1 MRGSVR
7 PARFPWWSNRAAREG
22 ELQRVRTATTGSWG
36 GCTNERRDSAGW
48 PGVRLR
54 RALQLARSLPP
65 ERFLARGAAK
75 VGSALRRRWRKG
87 RDRLLG
93 TEISDGQLRS
103 ALRPDL
109 GDEAGLLEFLR
120 SASAPAFF
128 VTPGKAGAIVSGLER
143 HCPDAVALSV
153 SAADRACAHVFDLL
167 GSGPLALGQTID
179 WHADFKSGH
188 RYDPRAYHT
197 DLSAA
202 SYPGGHDI
210 KVPWEL
216 SRCQHLVWLG
226 QAYWFTGD
234 EKYPREFVRQVTDWI
249 TANPPAF
256 GVNWVC
262 TMDVA
267 IRAVNWLWG
276 CHYFLQRSPAL
287 TDEFLL
293 TFNQNLLAHGRHIIR
308 NLERSEEITSN
319 HYLSDLVGLVY
330 LGLMCPQFREARR
343 WREVGLRELWR
354 EMCRQVYADGVD
366 FEASISYHRLVAE
379 LFLSAILLGRL
390 HEVAVPADVMAR
402 LEKMLEFVMH
412 YTRPDGTAPL
422 FGDCDNGRLH
432 RLKVWGT
439 PEREWTD
446 HRYLLAIGAVLF
458 QRDDFGLAAGD
469 QWEEALWLMGEQA
482 IRFKESLDQRH
493 LSPPELGSRMFPD
506 GGLCFMRGGGA
517 YVAVDAGTN
526 GQGGVGGHAHNDTL
540 SFEFAFGGRPWVID
554 PGTYVYT
561 VDFDA
566 RNRFRSSR
574 SHDVL
579 VIDDQEINRFDRH
592 ELFAM
597 QDDARPVVH
606 TWYSSPERDLLI
618 GSHQGYERLKP
629 PAFVRRAFWFEKLT
643 GRLLVMDE
651 VRIAGRHAF
660 ACDLQLAPAA
670 IEIEGRVA
678 WIEAPGSEWRLAV
691 CVVSP
696 AGGVNLAASTGWSS
710 AGYGSRS
717 PALVLHV
724 GGEFDDR
731 LSLACVLVPYRSP
744 GRMSAEDLSG
754 IAERMVAECRRGAAE
769 PA

>member
-1 MRGSVR
+1 M
-7 PARFPWWSNRAAREG
+7 
-22 ELQRVRTATTGSWG
+22 
-36 GCTNERRDSAGW
+36 
-48 PGVRLR
+48 
-54 RALQLARSLPP
+54 RSLPL
-65 ERFLARGAAK
+65 ERLLARGAAK
-75 VGSALRRRWRKG
+75 VGRALHRRWRKG

-93 TEISDGQLRS
+93 TGISDGQLRS

-109 GDEAGLLEFLR
+109 RDGAALLEFLR

-128 VTPGKAGAIVSGLER
+128 VTPENIGAIVAGLER
-143 HCPDAVALSV
+143 HCPGAAALTVA
-153 SAADRACAHVFDLL
+153 AADRACAHVFDLL
-167 GSGPLALGQTID
+167 GSGPVALGPAID

-188 RYDPRAYHT
+188 RYDPRAHHT
-197 DLSAA
+197 ELAPA
-202 SYPGGHDI
+202 SHPGGHDI

-226 QAYWFTGD
+226 QAYGLTGD
-234 EKYPREFVRQVTDWI
+234 EKYPLEFVRQVTDWI
-249 TANPPAF
+249 EANPPAF

-276 CHYFLQRSPAL
+276 CRYFLQRSPAL

-293 TFNQNLLAHGRHIIR
+293 TFNKSLLAHGRHIIR
-308 NLERSEEITSN
+308 NLERSGEITSN

-330 LGLMCPQFREARR
+330 LGLMCPQFREARK
-343 WREVGLRELWR
+343 WREVSLRELWR
-354 EMCRQVYADGVD
+354 EMRRQVHADGVD

-379 LFLSAILLGRL
+379 VFLSAILLGRL

-458 QRDDFGLAAGD
+458 RCDDFGLAAGD

-482 IRFKESLDQRH
+482 MHFKESLDQRH
-493 LSPPELGSRMFPD
+493 LTRPELGSRMFPD

-540 SFEFAFGGRPWVID
+540 SFEFAFGGHPWVID

-561 VDFDA
+561 ADFDA

-592 ELFAM
+592 ELFTM
-597 QDDARPVVH
+597 LDDARPVVH
-606 TWYSSPERDLLI
+606 TWDPSPERDLLI
-618 GSHQGYERLKP
+618 GSHHGYERLRP
-629 PAFVRRAFWFEKLT
+629 PAAVRRAFRFEKPT

-651 VRIAGRHAF
+651 VAMAGHHAF
-660 ACDLQLAPAA
+660 ACALHLTPAA
-670 IEIEGRVA
+670 IEIDGRIA
-678 WIEAPGSEWRLAV
+678 WIESPGSEWSLAV
-691 CVVSP
+691 CVASP

-717 PALVLHV
+717 PAPVLHV

-731 LSLACVLVPYRSP
+731 LSLALALVPYRGP
-744 GRMSAEDLSG
+744 GRMSAQDVSG
-754 IAERMVAECRRGAAE
+754 IAERMVAECRRGAAPGCE
-769 PA
+769 AVTPTDRTPSPGRASA

>member
-1 MRGSVR
+1 M
-7 PARFPWWSNRAAREG
+7 
-22 ELQRVRTATTGSWG
+22 
-36 GCTNERRDSAGW
+36 
-48 PGVRLR
+48 RLR
-54 RALQLARSLPP
+54 RGLKLARSLPP
-65 ERFLARGAAK
+65 RRLLERGAAK
-75 VGSALRRRWRKG
+75 LGRALRRRWRKG

-93 TEISDGQLRS
+93 TGISGGQLRS

-109 GDEAGLLEFLR
+109 GDESGLLEFLR
-120 SASAPAFF
+120 SGCAPAFF
-128 VTPGKAGAIVSGLER
+128 VTPGNAGAIVSGLER
-143 HCPDAVALSV
+143 HCPEAMALSV
-153 SAADRACAHVFDLL
+153 SAADRACAHIFDLL
-167 GSGPLALGQTID
+167 GSGPVALGETID

-197 DLSAA
+197 DLSPA
-202 SYPGGHDI
+202 SPPGGHDI

-226 QAYWFTGD
+226 QAYSLTGD

-249 TANPPAF
+249 EANPPAF

-262 TMDVA
+262 AMDVA
-267 IRAVNWLWG
+267 IRSVNWLWA
-276 CHYFLQRSPAL
+276 CHCFQRSPAV

-293 TFNQNLLAHGRHIIR
+293 TFNRSLLAHGRHIIG
-308 NLERSEEITSN
+308 NLERSDEITSN
-319 HYLSDLVGLVY
+319 HYLSDLVGLAY
-330 LGLMCPQFREARR
+330 LGLMCPQFREARK

-354 EMCRQVYADGVD
+354 EMRRQVYADGVD

-379 LFLSAILLGRL
+379 LFLSAILLGGL

-402 LEKMLEFVMH
+402 LEKMIEFVMH
-412 YTRPDGTAPL
+412 YTGPDGTAPL

-432 RLKVWGT
+432 RLKAWAV

-458 QRDDFGLAAGD
+458 QREDLGLAAGD

-493 LSPPELGSRMFPD
+493 LPPPELGSRLFPH
-506 GGLCFMRGGGA
+506 GGLCFLRGGGA
-517 YVAVDAGTN
+517 YVAVDAGAN

-561 VDFDA
+561 ADFDA

-574 SHDVL
+574 CHDVL
-579 VIDDQEINRFDRH
+579 VIDGQEINRFESH

-597 QDDARPVVH
+597 LDDARPVVH
-606 TWYSSPERDLLI
+606 TWDPSAERDLLI
-618 GSHQGYERLKP
+618 GSHHGYERLEP
-629 PAFVRRAFWFEKLT
+629 PAFVRRAFWFEKPT

-651 VRIAGRHAF
+651 VGIAGHHAF
-660 ACDLQLAPAA
+660 ACDLHLAPAA

-678 WIEAPGSEWRLAV
+678 WVESPGSEWRLAV

-696 AGGVNLAASTGWSS
+696 AGRVNLAASTGWSS
-710 AGYGSRS
+710 AGYGSRN
-717 PALVLHV
+717 PVPVLSV

-731 LSLACVLVPYRSP
+731 LSLACVLVPYRGP
-744 GRMSAEDLSG
+744 GRMPAEDLSD
-754 IAERMVAECRRGAAE
+754 IAERMVAGCRREGGVPAWAEGPPSPVSGPSAGAPGDAR
-769 PA
+769 